1 MIEKD
6 VAVIGGGPAGM
17 ASALKASEDAD
28 VILLERN
35 EELGG
40 ILPQC
45 IHDGFGN
52 FIFKKSLTGPEYAQH
67 FIDKIKEREIDV
79 RTDTTVL
86 SIDKNKK
93 IVASN
98 PNGIFEIKAKA
109 IILAMGCR
117 ERTRNQILIP
127 GTRPAGIYTAGT
139 AQRLINIEAL
149 LPGKR
154 IVILGSGDIGLI
166 MARRFALEGAEV
178 EGVYEIMPFPGGLI
192 RNVVQ
197 CLEDYGIPLYLSH
210 TVINISGRKRLNGV
224 TVARVDKKLKPVKG
238 SERFIPC
245 DCLILAVGLIPENE
259 LSKKIGLDID
269 ERTLGVRVDEGME
282 TSVPGIFACGN
293 VIHVHDMVDDVTISA
308 ERARESALKYI
319 RNIRKKY
326 AQKEYTQNE
335 EIKVIP
341 GKNVRYIVPQILRR
355 KRFDRITFYFRVV
368 KEKRNVLIKISDE
381 NDIIFERR
389 ERIVTP
395 PEMVKVEIPSS
406 LIYERNATQLKID
419 VEREDE

>member
-6 VAVIGGGPAGM
+6 IAVIGGGPAGM
-17 ASALKASEDAD
+17 ASALKASENAD
-28 VILLERN
+28 VIILERN

-52 FIFKKSLTGPEYAQH
+52 FIFNRSVTGPEYAQH
-67 FIDKIKEREIDV
+67 FINEIEEKEVDV

-86 SIDKNKK
+86 SIDENKK
-93 IVASN
+93 IIASN
-98 PNGIFEIKAKA
+98 PDGILEIKAKA

-139 AQRLINIEAL
+139 AQRLINVEAL
-149 LPGKR
+149 MPGKR
-154 IVILGSGDIGLI
+154 VVILGSGDVGLI
-166 MARRFALEGAEV
+166 MARRFALEGAYV

-197 CLEDYGIPLYLSH
+197 CLEDYGIPLHLSH
-210 TVINISGRKRLNGV
+210 TVINISGRKRLDGV
-224 TVARVDKKLKPVKG
+224 TVARVDEKLKPVKG

-269 ERTLGVRVDEGME
+269 KRTLGVIVDEGME

-293 VIHVHDMVDDVTISA
+293 VVHVHDIVDDVTISA
-308 ERARESALKYI
+308 ERAGEGALKYI
-319 RNIRKKY
+319 RKGY
-326 AQKEYTQNE
+326 AHNE
-335 EIKVIP
+335 EIRVIP
-341 GKNVRYIVPQILRR
+341 GKNVRYVVPQILRR
-355 KRFDRITFYFRVV
+355 KDFDKITFYFRVV
-368 KEKRNVLIKISDE
+368 KEEKNVSIKISDE
-381 NDIIFERR
+381 NDVIFERR
-389 ERIVTP
+389 ERVVTP
-395 PEMVKVEIPSS
+395 SEMIKVEIHSS
-406 LIYERNATQLKID
+406 LIYERSAKQLRID
-419 VEREDE
+419 VIGDE

>member
-17 ASALKASEDAD
+17 ASALKASENAD
-28 VILLERN
+28 VIILERN

-67 FIDKIKEREIDV
+67 FIDEIEERKIDV
-79 RTDTTVL
+79 RKNANVL

-93 IVASN
+93 IIASS
-98 PNGIFEIKAKA
+98 PDGILEIKAKA

-117 ERTRNQILIP
+117 EKTRNQVLIP

-139 AQRLINIEAL
+139 AQRLVNVEGL
-149 LPGKR
+149 MPGKR
-154 IVILGSGDIGLI
+154 VVILGSGDVGLI

-178 EGVYEIMPFPGGLI
+178 EGVYEIMPFAGGLI

-197 CLEDYGIPLYLSH
+197 CLDDYKIPLHLSH
-210 TVINISGRKRLNGV
+210 TVINISGRKRLEGV
-224 TVARVDKKLKPVKG
+224 TVAKVDENLKPLKG
-238 SERFIPC
+238 SEKFIQC

-259 LSKKIGLDID
+259 LSKKVGLEID
-269 ERTLGVRVDEGME
+269 ERTLGARVDEGFE

-293 VIHVHDMVDDVTISA
+293 VVHVHDLVDDVTISGEIA
-308 ERARESALKYI
+308 GENALRYI
-319 RNIRKKY
+319 KGCCKRNHKI
-326 AQKEYTQNE
+326 N
-335 EIKVIP
+335 VIP
-341 GKNVRYIVPQILRR
+341 GRNVKYVVPQILR
-355 KRFDRITFYFRVV
+355 KKEFDRIKFYFRV
-368 KEKRNVLIKISDE
+368 ERMERNVSIKISGE
-381 NDIIFERR
+381 KGLIFEKK
-389 ERIVTP
+389 ERIVIP
-395 PEMVKVEIPSS
+395 SEMVRIEVDSS
-406 LIYERNATQLKID
+406 LIYEKSAENLRID
-419 VEREDE
+419 VEGENG